1 MNKRLTIQAHVD
13 GAWRDAATVAFAG
26 PDIGI
31 RGETTTVYEDD
42 YLFDLVFDGRDGDVI
57 DRRALSVRT
66 PASLQQTYSEGW
78 PSWLLDLMPQG
89 VARARIA
96 EDAGL
101 PLNVSALDMR
111 LLMRAG
117 GAPIGN
123 LRIKEAW
130 AEEQNRLL
138 GVECP
143 PLTDADIATKSEM
156 FLEVVGRFAHL
167 ASGSSGVQGEWPK
180 ALMTRSQRD
189 GFWYPDPFVET
200 GDGAEHLIVKL
211 LKSTR
216 ENDQLILES
225 EAPYLE
231 IARVFGLNV
240 AAPLTYQNGVLR
252 IPRFDREV
260 VDGVPALHGQESLV
274 AAKGVSEFGHLGRH
288 EDYLR
293 ILRAVSDDPVAD
305 TLEYVLRDL
314 LNLAMGNP
322 DNHGRNTALTKP
334 ASGGVRLA
342 PLFDFAPMRL
352 SDAGVGRS
360 TSWAC
365 LRGRAPDGG
374 WDLICDAAAC
384 DGLSAGEMRDALVSK
399 LPLLRELPMIA
410 REAGVPDEVIRR
422 AIDADRAVRAIEE
435 MEAAHTPQ
443 TPPHP

>member
-1 MNKRLTIQAHVD
+1 MTTKVTIQAYV
-13 GAWRDAATVAFAG
+13 GGSWRDAATVTFAD
-26 PDIGI
+26 PD
-31 RGETTTVYEDD
+31 RGVRGGTTTVYEDD
-42 YLFDLVFDGRDGDVI
+42 YLFDLVFDGKDGDVI
-57 DRRALSVRT
+57 DRRALSVQT
-66 PASLQQTYSEGW
+66 PASLQMTRSESW

-101 PLNVSALDMR
+101 PLNASALDMR
-111 LLMRAG
+111 LLTRAG

-123 LRIKEAW
+123 LRVKEAW
-130 AEEQNRLL
+130 AEERKRLL
-138 GVECP
+138 GVACP
-143 PLTDADIATKSEM
+143 PLTDADIVNSSET
-156 FLEVVGRFAHL
+156 FIEVVGRFAHL
-167 ASGSSGVQGEWPK
+167 AAGSCGVQGEWPK
-180 ALMTRSQRD
+180 VLMTRSQRD

-216 ENDQLILES
+216 EKDQLILES

-231 IARVFGLNV
+231 VARIFGLNV
-240 AAPLTYQNGVLR
+240 GAPLTYQNGVLR

-274 AAKGVSEFGHLGRH
+274 AAKGVAEFGHLGRH

-384 DGLSAGEMRDALVSK
+384 DGLSAGEIRDALVSK

-410 REAGVPDEVIRR
+410 RETGVPEEVVSR
-422 AIDADRAVRAIEE
+422 AIDADRAVRAIEGLE
-435 MEAAHTPQ
+435 EAHAPQ